1 MEPVEQAVT
10 SGPLSRAVAP
20 YLPLPVLSA
29 LWCACSAGS
38 LTRATCY
45 VSHDRLTKMGRES
58 TIVRMSSKGQIVI
71 PAAVRRRLGLKTGQQ
86 MAIRANTQDEIVLR
100 PADRDSD
107 AVDEM
112 LRRLR
117 AAARKLGGDPLREL
131 LERRQRARA
140 RGSKA

>member
-1 MEPVEQAVT
+1 MID
-10 SGPLSRAVAP
+10 LLR
-20 YLPLPVLSA
+20 
-29 LWCACSAGS
+29 
-38 LTRATCY
+38 
-45 VSHDRLTKMGRES
+45 MGRES

-107 AVDEM
+107 AVDER

-117 AAARKLGGDPLREL
+117 AADRKLGGDPLREL
-131 LERRQRARA
+131 QERRRRERAREA
-140 RGSKA
+140 RKHERWSH